1 MGLLTCI
8 DGGEV
13 LKKGYI
19 YAIISAI
26 FFGTAGIFV
35 KLAYKTGIDSISLLI
50 IQYIIAVF
58 LMFTIAFLKDRKKL
72 YVSKKELFSMAVL
85 GAVGNTLMT
94 VFYYK
99 AFEHLQVAMVTM
111 LLFTYPIM
119 VFIYSAIFENE
130 KIQFK
135 KMVAIML
142 AFIGCVF
149 TLNTFSGE
157 VKYSIRGLVFGIL
170 SAVFYAFMNLYT
182 EKKLEK
188 ADALTINAYST
199 LFSLITLFFIRSPE
213 FLLGD
218 YIKFESLIYIIILA
232 VLCEIIPLTLLYTA
246 IQDIGALKVSVIGNL
261 EIPTA
266 MIVSFMFLRESISMM
281 QILGAILIVY
291 AVYLIRGQ
299 R

>member
-1 MGLLTCI
+1 M
-8 DGGEV
+8 
-13 LKKGYI
+13 KKGYV

-58 LMFTIAFLKDRKKL
+58 IMFTIAFLKDRKKL
-72 YVSKKELFSMAVL
+72 YVSKKELFNMAVL

-130 KIQFK
+130 KVQFK
-135 KMVAIML
+135 KILAIML
-142 AFIGCVF
+142 AFLGCVF
-149 TLNTFSGE
+149 TLNTFSGG

-182 EKKLEK
+182 EKKLEE
-188 ADALTINAYST
+188 ADALSINAYAT
-199 LFSLITLFFIRSPE
+199 LFSLITLFFIKRPE
-213 FLLGD
+213 FLFEG
-218 YIKFESLIYIIILA
+218 YIKFESFIYIIILA

-281 QILGAILIVY
+281 QILGAVLIVY

>member
-1 MGLLTCI
+1 M
-8 DGGEV
+8 
-13 LKKGYI
+13 KKGYI
-19 YAIISAI
+19 YAVTSAI

-35 KLAYKTGIDSISLLI
+35 KLAYKTGIDSVSLLI
-50 IQYIIAVF
+50 VQYIIAVF
-58 LMFTIAFLKDRKKL
+58 IMFIIAFLKDRKKL
-72 YVSKKELFSMAVL
+72 YVNKKELFSMAVL

-135 KMVAIML
+135 RMMAIVL

-149 TLNTFSGE
+149 TLNIFSEGI
-157 VKYSIRGLVFGIL
+157 KYSIKGLVFGIL

-188 ADALTINAYST
+188 SDALSINAYST
-199 LFSLITLFFIRSPE
+199 LFSLITLFLIKTPG
-213 FLLGD
+213 FLFEG
-218 YIKFESLIYIIILA
+218 YIKFESFIYIIILA

-246 IQDIGALKVSVIGNL
+246 IQRIGALKVSVIGNL

-266 MIVSFMFLRESISMM
+266 MIVSFMFLRESISIM

-299 R
+299 NK

>member
-1 MGLLTCI
+1 M
-8 DGGEV
+8 
-13 LKKGYI
+13 KKGYI